1 MRANYL
7 PVVASVAA
15 DDAGTLLNVNAD
27 TLAAHLAGRLAS
39 PRLVIAGAT
48 PGVLDD
54 QGRTIPALDTA
65 AAEALIGSGV
75 ASAGMIAK
83 LRACQAALAAGT
95 EEVLL
100 IDGREPATI
109 AAALRH
115 TSKAEDG
122 MTRIVTAGSP
132 PRLGATS

>member
-1 MRANYL
+1 MMPL
-7 PVVASVAA
+7 VLKL
-15 DDAGTLLNVNAD
+15 GGELL
-27 TLAAHLAGRLAS
+27 
-39 PRLVIAGAT
+39 
-48 PGVLDD
+48 
-54 QGRTIPALDTA
+54 
-65 AAEALIGSGV
+65 E
-75 ASAGMIAK
+75 
-83 LRACQAALAAGT
+83 AAGT

-115 TSKAEDG
+115 TSKAEDR

>member
-1 MRANYL
+1 
-7 PVVASVAA
+7 VVASIAA
-15 DDAGTLLNVNAD
+15 DEAGTLLNVNAD
-27 TLAAHLAGRLAS
+27 TLAAHLAARLAS
-39 PRLVIAGAT
+39 PRFVIAGAT

-54 QGRTIPALDTA
+54 QGKTIPTLDAA

-83 LRACQAALAAGT
+83 LKACQAALASGA
-95 EEVLL
+95 EEVVL
-100 IDGREPATI
+100 IDGRESTAI

-115 TSKAEDG
+115 TSKTEHG

>member
-1 MRANYL
+1 MDIA
-7 PVVASVAA
+7 AA
-15 DDAGTLLNVNAD
+15 D
-27 TLAAHLAGRLAS
+27 
-39 PRLVIAGAT
+39 
-48 PGVLDD
+48 
-54 QGRTIPALDTA
+54 
-65 AAEALIGSGV
+65 ALIGSGV

-83 LRACQAALAAGT
+83 LRACQAALAAGA
-95 EEVLL
+95 EEVVL

-115 TSKAEDG
+115 TSTAVQG

>member
-1 MRANYL
+1 
-7 PVVASVAA
+7 
-15 DDAGTLLNVNAD
+15 VNAD
-27 TLAAHLAGRLAS
+27 TLAAHLAARLGT

-48 PGVLDD
+48 PGVLDERG
-54 QGRTIPALDTA
+54 QTIASLDAA

-83 LRACQAALAAGT
+83 LRACHAALAAGA
-95 EEVLL
+95 EEVVL
-100 IDGREPATI
+100 IDGREPSAI

-115 TSKAEDG
+115 TSKAEPG
-122 MTRIVTAGSP
+122 MTRIVTAGAT